1 MRKYAENAEN
11 LSRASPIVGNLE
23 SPSNFTNGGFG
34 RHQPTA
40 ERQDQRFNRRV
51 VMTVERAQ
59 INLRRRSLDHQ
70 STEGTARRS
79 PA

>member
-34 RHQPTA
+34 RHR
-40 ERQDQRFNRRV
+40 RQ
-51 VMTVERAQ
+51 
-59 INLRRRSLDHQ
+59 LRDRTSDSIVAL
-70 STEGTARRS
+70 
-79 PA
+79 